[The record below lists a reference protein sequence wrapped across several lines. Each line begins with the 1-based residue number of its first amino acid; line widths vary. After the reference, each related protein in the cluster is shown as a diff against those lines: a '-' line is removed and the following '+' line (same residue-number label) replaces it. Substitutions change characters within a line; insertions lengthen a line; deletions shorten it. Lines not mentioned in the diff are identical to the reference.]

1 MYPILDTRVKV
12 KIAVLLVF
20 SMILSLGSMSNVRAE
35 KIKFQEQLLIEK
47 NGDLEKA
54 LNVG

>member
-1 MYPILDTRVKV
+1 MKV

-35 KIKFQEQLLIEK
+35 EIKFQE
-47 NGDLEKA
+47 
-54 LNVG
+54 